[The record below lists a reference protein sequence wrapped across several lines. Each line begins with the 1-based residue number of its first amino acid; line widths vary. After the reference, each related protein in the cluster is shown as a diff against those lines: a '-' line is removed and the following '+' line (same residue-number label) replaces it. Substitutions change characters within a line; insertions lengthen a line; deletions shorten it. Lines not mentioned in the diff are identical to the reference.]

1 MADDKLIEAKA
12 VSKAFAGVSALTE
25 VDFQLRAGEVHALMG
40 ENGAG
45 KSTLSK
51 IFAGVLLADA
61 GAVYLEGR
69 QVRFLNTKEAAAQG
83 VTIVSQE
90 FSLIPDFPVAENIF
104 LVDEAYY
111 KKGFISNKN
120 AMVRETYSLL
130 KLFDMETYID
140 PYEHVRQLSVAQ
152 MQIVEILKAISKKA
166 RVIILDEPTAA
177 LSANEIRLLFDLVRR
192 LKAENVGF
200 IIVSHKINEIY
211 EVSDRITVLRDGR
224 LVLGGVKTTELAQTD
239 LIKAMVGREVNNIYG
254 VKAQTAQKFHDK
266 KVIFEAVNIC
276 DRRGYVNNICFQ
288 VHEGEIVG
296 ISGLVGAGRT
306 ELVRCL
312 FGADKCSKG
321 EVIVNSKP
329 IKANTIRKSMKNGMG
344 FVPEDRKFDGLFQE
358 LSVSFNIA
366 ITDLIIHT
374 FMFVNRKSQDRKCM
388 QKAEELGIRLNNPE
402 TPVKSLSGGN
412 QQKVLLAKWLLLEP
426 RVLIVDEPTRGVDVG
441 AKAEIYA
448 ILRQLAARGVAII
461 IVSSEIPEILG
472 LCNQILVMRE
482 GRITGRLDAAQAQEE
497 LIGYYATI
505 G

>member
-1 MADDKLIEAKA
+1 MADEKLIEAKGI
-12 VSKAFAGVSALTE
+12 SKAFDGVSALTG
-25 VDFQLRAGEVHALMG
+25 VDFHLRAGEVHALMG

-51 IFAGVLLADA
+51 IIAGVLLADT
-61 GAVYLEGR
+61 GVLYLQGR
-69 QVRFLNTKEAAAQG
+69 QVRFLNTREAVAQG

-90 FSLIPDFPVAENIF
+90 FSLLPDFSVAENIF

-120 AMVRETYSLL
+120 AMVRESYSLL
-130 KLFDMETYID
+130 KLFDMENYID
-140 PYEHVRQLSVAQ
+140 PYEHIEKLSVAQ

-177 LSANEIRLLFDLVRR
+177 LPANEISRLFDLVRR

-211 EVSDRITVLRDGR
+211 EISDRITVLRDGR
-224 LVLGGVKTTELAQTD
+224 LVLGGVQTSELSQTD

-254 VKAQTAQKFHDK
+254 VKTETARKFDDK
-266 KVIFEAVNIC
+266 KVVFEAVNIY
-276 DRRGYVNNICFQ
+276 DNRGYVKDICFQ
-288 VHEGEIVG
+288 VHAGEIVG
-296 ISGLVGAGRT
+296 VAGLVGAGRT

-312 FGADKCSKG
+312 FGADKCSAG
-321 EVIVNSKP
+321 QIIVNGKP
-329 IKANTIRKSMKNGMG
+329 VKPNNIRGSMKNGMG

-358 LSVSFNIA
+358 LSIASNIY
-366 ITDLIIHT
+366 ITDLVIKVAMLI
-374 FMFVNRKSQDRKCM
+374 NRKKQDRKCM
-388 QKAEELGIRLNNPE
+388 QKVEELGIRLNSLE
-402 TPVKSLSGGN
+402 APVKSLSGGN

-426 RVLIVDEPTRGVDVG
+426 DILIVDEPTRGVDIG

-448 ILRQLAARGVAII
+448 ILRQLADRGVAII
-461 IVSSEIPEILG
+461 MVSSEMPEILG

-482 GRITGRLDAAQAQEE
+482 GRITAKLDAGQAREE